1 MQDFSHKTVLITGAS
16 GGIGRATAIAFAN
29 AGATVAL
36 HYHQRSTAAEQV
48 KAELAGNGHI
58 LVQAD
63 LADPIAIEKMVQD
76 TIDRLGKI
84 DVLVNNAGIY
94 ELHPLDQTSYA
105 DWQRMWQDT
114 IGVNLIGAAN
124 VAYCVARHMI
134 ERHLIAGSQ
143 GRIVNVSSRGAFR
156 GEPIANAY
164 GASKAGLNAF
174 SQSLA
179 QHLAPHHIGVTA
191 VAPGFVET
199 EMARSILESP
209 AGDGIRQQSPF
220 GRVATPAE
228 VAHTIL
234 FLAAESSLFLS
245 GAIVDVN
252 GASYL
257 RS

>member
-1 MQDFSHKTVLITGAS
+1 MKDFSDKTVLITGAS
-16 GGIGRATAIAFAN
+16 GGIGCATSIAFAA

-36 HYHQRSTAAEQV
+36 HYGQRSEAAAQV
-48 KAELAGNGHI
+48 KQELAGEGHI

-63 LADPIAIEKMVQD
+63 LTDPVAIEQMVNE
-76 TIDRLGKI
+76 TIAKLGRI
-84 DVLVNNAGIY
+84 DILVNNAGVY
-94 ELHPLDQTSYA
+94 QLHPLNQTSYT
-105 DWQRMWQDT
+105 DWQQIWQET

-124 VAYCVARHMI
+124 VAYCVARH
-134 ERHLIAGSQ
+134 LIDRQQ
-143 GRIVNVSSRGAFR
+143 GRIINVSSRGAFR

-164 GASKAGLNAF
+164 GASKAGLNAL

-179 QHLAPHHIGVTA
+179 QHLAPYGIGVMA

-199 EMARSILESP
+199 EMARSVLESP
-209 AGDGIRQQSPF
+209 AGEAIRQQSPF
-220 GRVATPAE
+220 GRVATPEE

-234 FLAAESSLFLS
+234 FLAAEGSLFLS